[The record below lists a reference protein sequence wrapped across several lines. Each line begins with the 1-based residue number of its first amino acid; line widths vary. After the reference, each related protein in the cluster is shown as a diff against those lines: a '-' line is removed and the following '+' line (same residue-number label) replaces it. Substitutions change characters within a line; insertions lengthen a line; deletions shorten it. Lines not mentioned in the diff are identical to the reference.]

1 MRELFKRIRPSLRD
15 YYAKNAATNVMPGG
29 KIKAPV
35 HQAPGALNKLCLFT
49 FKMSSLAGLTSR

>member
-29 KIKAPV
+29 KIKGGCV
-35 HQAPGALNKLCLFT
+35 I
-49 FKMSSLAGLTSR
+49 SL